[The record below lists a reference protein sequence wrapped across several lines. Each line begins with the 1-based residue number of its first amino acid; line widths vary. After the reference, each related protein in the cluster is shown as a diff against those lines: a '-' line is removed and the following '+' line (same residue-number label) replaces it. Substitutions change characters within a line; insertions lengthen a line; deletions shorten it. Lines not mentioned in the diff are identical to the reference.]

1 MKCERRRPAYGP
13 ARNIGTLDL
22 KIAGIRLHIVSPPDV
37 LLRSPGFLYRGFR
50 TAAVDV
56 GRVPFIDIRLAAGGF
71 PSLAGLNACFATTD
85 SWSVLEEGE
94 RRWIVFHPAQRPEPH
109 WIARFDRGVRRVT
122 VFCKAHPPKKGGG
135 RPVLDQPVSYPL
147 DQLLMMHYL
156 ARRRGMLAHAAG
168 VVIAGKAYLFAGV
181 SGAGKSTFSLLL
193 AAARAGRMLSD
204 ERVVVRSIGGRLE
217 AFGTPWAGTA
227 NIASSAS
234 APLAGIFLLKHGKA
248 NRIEPLAPVAAAD
261 RMLPMISIPWYD
273 PDAAAPIIAFLRKA
287 CAAVPVSEF
296 LFTPDRSAVA
306 FLRERIRSDS

>member
-1 MKCERRRPAYGP
+1 M
-13 ARNIGTLDL
+13 
-22 KIAGIRLHIVSPPDV
+22 H
-37 LLRSPGFLYRGFR
+37 SPGFLYRGFK
-50 TAAVDV
+50 TVAVGV
-56 GRVPFIDIRLAAGGF
+56 GRVPVIDIRLAVNGF
-71 PSLAGLNACFATTD
+71 PSLAGLKACFATTD

-122 VFCKAHPPKKGGG
+122 VFCKAHPPKKGRGW
-135 RPVLDQPVSYPL
+135 PVLDQPVSYPL

-168 VVIAGKAYLFAGV
+168 IVIAGKAYLFAGV

-204 ERVVVRSIGGRLE
+204 ERVIVRAVRGGLT

-227 NIASSAS
+227 NIASPAS

-248 NRIEPLAPVAAAD
+248 NRIESLEPVAAAD

-273 PDAAAPIIAFLRKA
+273 PDAAAPIIAFVRKA
-287 CAAVPVSEF
+287 CASVPVNEF
-296 LFTPDRSAVA
+296 RFTPDRSAVA
-306 FLRERIRSDS
+306 FLKKNVEAGS